1 MGFIALS
8 TACDA
13 MHGIA
18 KAEPASTLPSGAVAV
33 KSMKEEF
40 LHLAAPHAAPC
51 PRMPEL
57 STAKTSASSI
67 AAPEASPLVA
77 KAGTKVVEEQPAFA
91 LEDCADSEVVELR
104 RQLAVALERAE
115 RAESRLEKLL
125 RSIVMADE
133 LPAASVAANSKI
145 PVVARGCFL
154 GMPECEEAC
163 WERPG
168 L

>member
-1 MGFIALS
+1 M
-8 TACDA
+8 
-13 MHGIA
+13 
-18 KAEPASTLPSGAVAV
+18 
-33 KSMKEEF
+33 
-40 LHLAAPHAAPC
+40 
-51 PRMPEL
+51 
-57 STAKTSASSI
+57 
-67 AAPEASPLVA
+67 A

-133 LPAASVAANSKI
+133 LPAASGAANSKR

-168 L
+168 Q